1 MLQPKVI
8 DLGLIALGWSA
19 LIGFAIG
26 GLYLVAF
33 VNPERNRATRAVTA
47 MLTHLRPQWWP
58 VQPRG
63 QMLVIAVVT
72 LALAVCA
79 LGLFITFLLRS

>member
-8 DLGLIALGWSA
+8 DLGLIALGWAA
-19 LIGFAIG
+19 LIGFALG

-33 VNPERNRATRAVTA
+33 LNPERNRATRAVA
-47 MLTHLRPQWWP
+47 AILTHLRPQWWP

-63 QMLVIAVVT
+63 QMLVIAAAT

-79 LGLFITFLLRS
+79 LALFVTFLLRP